1 MKEFFTKHFEAFYLR
16 LTGVNH
22 TTLLIYEKLT
32 FISQQLSD
40 LSILI
45 KETSCKKEKD

>member
-22 TTLLIYEKLT
+22 TTLLIYEKLKT
-32 FISQQLSD
+32 SFHPYTIKARYTLS
-40 LSILI
+40 S
-45 KETSCKKEKD
+45 KSVKV